1 MANDN
6 RSFRERLTK
15 ALHIIPGGSLLFALI
30 PLVVFGYW
38 GWYHYAA
45 KRIDRTIYGL
55 KLEHIEISTQPEWI
69 KSSVLEEVF
78 KTKKLD
84 RINALEPSANAD
96 IASAFETHPWV
107 KSASRVRK
115 FGNNIMV
122 DLVYRQPLAMI
133 NVPYRDN
140 NSGKW
145 SGRLHFYPV
154 DQYGVVL
161 PLADFSE
168 DQVPQFI
175 LVDIENIDC
184 IPEGMAYSDIR
195 VQHALKLAAYLEGAG
210 KRKLLGIQWV
220 NVRRDND
227 VSSGKPWLL
236 QLQTEDKQMIVW
248 GHAPGDEVPGESSAD
263 RKIADLTNWLKV
275 EREKGSQGGQ
285 IDLPT
290 GKSIPGQTA
299 SSR

>member
-6 RSFRERLTK
+6 RGLRERLIH
-15 ALHIIPGGSLLFALI
+15 ALHVIPGGALLFALI

-45 KRIDRTIYGL
+45 KRIDRTFYSL
-55 KLEHIEISTQPEWI
+55 KLNQIVISAQPEWI
-69 KSSVLEEVF
+69 KSSVLKEVF
-78 KTKKLD
+78 ESKKLE
-84 RINALEPSANAD
+84 RINTLDPSANAD

-107 KSASRVRK
+107 KSATRVTK
-115 FGNNIMV
+115 YGNTVTV

-133 NVPYRDN
+133 KVPYQE
-140 NSGKW
+140 SETGKW
-145 SGRLHFYPV
+145 REGFYPV
-154 DQYGVVL
+154 DQFGVVL
-161 PLADFSE
+161 PVGDFTQ
-168 DQVPQFI
+168 DQVFQFLLI
-175 LVDIENIDC
+175 DIENIDRT
-184 IPEGMAYSDIR
+184 PTGMAYADIR
-195 VQHALKLAAYLEGAG
+195 VHQALKLAGYLEGSG
-210 KRKLLGIQWV
+210 KRSLLGIQWL

-236 QLQTEDKQMIVW
+236 QLQTNDNRLVVW
-248 GHAPGDEVPGESSAD
+248 GHAPGEEMPTENSAE

-285 IDLPT
+285 LDLST
-290 GKSIPGQTA
+290 GKSVPGQTA

>member
-6 RSFRERLTK
+6 RSFRDRLVN

-45 KRIDRTIYGL
+45 KHIDRTFYSL
-55 KLEHIEISTQPEWI
+55 KLQQIEISTQPEWI

-78 KTKKLD
+78 KSKRLD
-84 RINALEPSANAD
+84 RINTLDPSANAD

-115 FGNNIMV
+115 FSNSIMV

-133 NVPYRDN
+133 NVPYRDT

-145 SGRLHFYPV
+145 SGRLYFLPV

-161 PLADFSE
+161 PLVDFSRE
-168 DQVPQFI
+168 QVGEFI
-175 LVDIENIDC
+175 LMDIENIDC
-184 IPEGMAYSDIR
+184 IDEGMAYTDIR
-195 VQHALKLAAYLEGAG
+195 VQQALKLASFLESSG

-227 VSSGKPWLL
+227 ISSGKPWLL
-236 QLQTEDKQMIVW
+236 QLQTEDKRMIVW
-248 GHAPGDEVPGESSAD
+248 GHAPGDEMPGENTAD
-263 RKIADLTNWLKV
+263 RKINDLTNWLKI

-285 IDLPT
+285 YDLST
-290 GKSIPGQTA
+290 GKAVPGQTA
-299 SSR
+299 SNR